1 MPRRI
6 LSILAVAALALAA
19 CGGSSATP
27 GLTDPK
33 LILTDSTTSLSNLK
47 SVHFNVAVAGSVDAS
62 GLAGALTGDSGSQA
76 PSTAPTMLDL
86 TGTTISGD
94 IDVTNKNGQVALSVP
109 ALLAFSANVIV
120 VDGTA
125 YIKSSL
131 GDSKYAKLDLSSLT
145 SALPIPSLPALGSPD
160 PSQASEVMSAIQAEL
175 AKLPAPTKLP
185 DETVNGQDCYHVQE
199 VVPSS
204 AIPDSSGVL
213 NGASGTLT
221 VDLWT
226 QKSDLRPSR
235 LVIVV
240 DGGTAGK
247 LTLTV
252 DLTAYDAAVTIAAP
266 PADQISDQPFSLP
279 GLPGGL
285 TP

>member
-1 MPRRI
+1 M
-6 LSILAVAALALAA
+6 AV
-19 CGGSSATP
+19 
-27 GLTDPK
+27 
-33 LILTDSTTSLSNLK
+33 
-47 SVHFNVAVAGSVDAS
+47 
-62 GLAGALTGDSGSQA
+62 
-76 PSTAPTMLDL
+76 
-86 TGTTISGD
+86 
-94 IDVTNKNGQVALSVP
+94 SVP

-120 VDGTA
+120 VDGVA

-131 GDSKYAKLDLSSLT
+131 GDAKYAKLDLSSLT

-160 PSQASEVMSAIQAEL
+160 PAQASAMISAIQAEL
-175 AKLPAPTKLP
+175 AKLPAPTQLA

-204 AIPDSSGVL
+204 AIPDSSGAL
-213 NGASGTLT
+213 NGVSGTLT

-226 QKSDLRPSR
+226 QKADLRPSR

-266 PADQISDQPFSLP
+266 PADQVSDQPFSLP
-279 GLPGGL
+279 GLPDA

>member
-6 LSILAVAALALAA
+6 LSILAIAALALAA

-33 LILTDSTTSLSNLK
+33 LILTDSTSSLQNLK

-62 GLAGALTGDSGSQA
+62 GLTGALTGDGSSAA

-94 IDVTNKNGQVALSVP
+94 IDVTNKAGQVAVSVP

-120 VDGTA
+120 VDGVA

-204 AIPDSSGVL
+204 AIPDSSGIL
-213 NGASGTLT
+213 SGASGTLT

-226 QKSDLRPSR
+226 QKADLRPSR
-235 LVIVV
+235 LVIVI

>member
-6 LSILAVAALALAA
+6 LSILAVAAIAIAA
-19 CGGSSATP
+19 CSGSSATP

-33 LILTDSTTSLSNLK
+33 VILTDSTTSLQNLK
-47 SVHFNVAVAGSVDAS
+47 SVHFNVAVAGSIDAS
-62 GLAGALTGDSGSQA
+62 GLTGALTGGDGSAA
-76 PSTAPTMLDL
+76 PSSAPTMLDL

-94 IDVTNKNGQVALSVP
+94 IDVTNKNGQVAVSVP
-109 ALLAFSANVIV
+109 ALLAFTANVIV
-120 VDGTA
+120 VDGVA

-131 GDSKYAKLDLSSLT
+131 GDTKYAKLDLSSLA
-145 SALPIPSLPALGSPD
+145 SALPIPSLPALDSPD
-160 PSQASEVMSAIQAEL
+160 PAQASAMISAIQAEL
-175 AKLPAPTKLP
+175 AKLPAPTHLA

-204 AIPDSSGVL
+204 AIQGSSDVL

>member
-6 LSILAVAALALAA
+6 LSILAVAAIALAA
-19 CGGSSATP
+19 CSGGSAAKP
-27 GLTDPK
+27 ALTDPK
-33 LILTDSTTSLSNLK
+33 VILTDSTASLQNLK
-47 SVHFNVAVAGSVDAS
+47 SVHFNVAVAGSIDAG
-62 GLAGALTGDSGSQA
+62 GLTGALTGDGGSPA

-94 IDVTNKNGQVALSVP
+94 IDVTNKNGQVAVSVP

-120 VDGTA
+120 VDGVA

-131 GDSKYAKLDLSSLT
+131 GDTKYAKLDLSSLT

-160 PSQASEVMSAIQAEL
+160 PAQASAVISAIQAEL
-175 AKLPAPTKLP
+175 AKLPAPTQLA

-204 AIPDSSGVL
+204 AIPGSSDVL

-226 QKSDLRPSR
+226 QKADLRPSR

-266 PADQISDQPFSLP
+266 PADQVSDQPFSLP
-279 GLPGGL
+279 GL